1 MTESVWGPPPDE
13 ELELPTGRVCRVR
26 RPSLSIL
33 AATGQI
39 PNPVLATILKAASDA
54 PGKSEQGVMNRVLED
69 NPADYFAYQIHM
81 VKEAL
86 VEPRVYL
93 PGETP
98 PKGGVPVGNLTESE
112 IQAIMRWIQ
121 QEEKP
126 QRLSKFR
133 GKRSGAGAR
142 EDGGEV
148 RDATE

>member
-1 MTESVWGPPPDE
+1 MTEWNWGPPPEE
-13 ELELPTGRVCRVR
+13 ELELPTGRVCKVR
-26 RPSLSIL
+26 RPSLSIM

-39 PNPVLATILKAASDA
+39 PNPVLATILKAASEA
-54 PGKSEQGVMNRVLED
+54 PGKSEQGVLAHVLED
-69 NPADYFAYQIHM
+69 NPADYFTYQLHM
-81 VKEAL
+81 VKAAL
-86 VEPRVYL
+86 SEPRVYL

-133 GKRSGAGAR
+133 GKRAGAGAG
-142 EDGGEV
+142 EDGGTV
-148 RDATE
+148 RDEAE

>member
-1 MTESVWGPPPDE
+1 MNDWGWGPPPEE

-26 RPSLSIL
+26 RPSLSIM

-39 PNPVLATILKAASDA
+39 PNPVLATILKAASDL
-54 PGKSEQGVMNRVLED
+54 PGKSEQGVMKRVLED
-69 NPADYFAYQIHM
+69 NPADYFTYQIYM
-81 VKEAL
+81 VKAAL

-126 QRLSKFR
+126 ARLSKFR
-133 GKRSGAGAR
+133 GKRSSSGAGA
-142 EDGGEV
+142 DGSAV
-148 RDATE
+148 RDEAE